1 MARKS
6 ILVYDLLKTEQPPEG
21 FTEREIVEQ
30 ISTKHDIMAGKTLRK
45 QVSVALRRGVDFGI
59 IAKKNNKFRFDP
71 DSAKVSTT
79 RRQTSS
85 RKKARGKSKS
95 RTVKRTT
102 KTQQRSSTKNKNRN
116 QKRPVPQ
123 PNLPKSWTPSKRNL
137 ADEPLSKVKKI

>member
-30 ISTKHDIMAGKTLRK
+30 ISTRHDIMAGKTLRK

-79 RRQTSS
+79 RRKTSS
-85 RKKARGKSKS
+85 RKNARGKSKS
-95 RTVKRTT
+95 RIIKRTT

-137 ADEPLSKVKKI
+137 TDEPLSKVKKV